1 MSLSQLRSKIDE
13 IDASIIELL
22 NKRAEVALEISQI
35 KRQEELPIYQPDRE
49 RAVLERIKRL
59 SAGHL
64 SEANIVSI
72 YREIIS
78 GTRGLQSKRVRVAYL
93 GPEATFTHLAA
104 RKEFGTEVDFIPKQ
118 SIPEVAREVERG
130 EADYGV
136 VPIENSIE
144 GSVAYTL
151 DMLIDSSLTICAEIL
166 SAISL
171 NLVANCEIK
180 EIKTLY
186 SHPQPLA
193 QSRVWL
199 RENLAGIEYIE
210 TSSTAAAAKLA
221 KEKSESGAIASAL
234 AAELYGLRIL
244 ARHIEDRAGNYTRF
258 LVLGNQTN
266 PATGDD
272 KTSLL
277 FSITDRPG
285 ALYRITRPFAELD
298 INLTKI
304 ESRPSRRQ
312 LWEYLFFLDFQGH
325 MEEDKVKKALNQLK
339 EECLFLKVLG
349 SYPRETIPEAG

>member
-1 MSLSQLRSKIDE
+1 MSLSELRVKIDE
-13 IDASIIELL
+13 IDARIIELL
-22 NKRAEVALEISQI
+22 NNRAEVALEISQI

-49 RAVLERIKRL
+49 RAVLERIKQL
-59 SAGHL
+59 SGGYL
-64 SEANIVSI
+64 SEDSIVSI

-78 GTRGLQSKRVRVAYL
+78 GTRCLQGKRVRVAYL
-93 GPEATFTHLAA
+93 GPEATFSHLAV
-104 RKEFGTEVDFIPKQ
+104 RKEFGNGVDAVPKE
-118 SIPEVAREVERG
+118 SIPEVARAVERE

-151 DMLIDSSLTICAEIL
+151 DMLIDSRLNICAEL
-166 SAISL
+166 LLAISL
-171 NLVANCEIK
+171 NLVANCELK

-193 QSRVWL
+193 QSRTWL
-199 RENLAGIEYIE
+199 RDNLPGIEYIE
-210 TSSTAAAAKLA
+210 TSSTSAAAKLA

-234 AAELYGLRIL
+234 AAELYGLEIL
-244 ARHIEDRAGNYTRF
+244 ARHIEDKAGNYTRF

-266 PATGDD
+266 PVTGDD
-272 KTSLL
+272 KTSIL
-277 FSITDRPG
+277 FSITDKPG
-285 ALYRITRPFAELD
+285 ALYHITRPFAELD

-312 LWEYLFFLDFQGH
+312 LWEYVFFLDFQGH
-325 MEEDKVKKALNQLK
+325 VAEDKVKKALDQLK

-349 SYPRETIPEAG
+349 SYPRETMPEVG

>member
-1 MSLSQLRSKIDE
+1 MSLSELRSKIDD
-13 IDASIIELL
+13 IDAQIIELL
-22 NKRAEVALEISQI
+22 NKRAEAALEISQI

-59 SAGHL
+59 NAGHL
-64 SEANIVSI
+64 SEDNIVAI

-93 GPEATFTHLAA
+93 GPEATFSHLAA
-104 RKEFGTEVDFIPKQ
+104 RKEFGAGVDLIPKQ

-151 DMLIDSSLTICAEIL
+151 DTLIDSRLNICAEL
-166 SAISL
+166 LLAISL
-171 NLVANCEIK
+171 NLVANCELKKIK
-180 EIKTLY
+180 VLY

-193 QSRVWL
+193 QSRAWL
-199 RENLAGIEYIE
+199 RENLPGVEYIE
-210 TSSTAAAAKLA
+210 TSSTTAAAKLA
-221 KEKSESGAIASAL
+221 KENSESGAIASAL
-234 AAELYGLRIL
+234 AAELYDLKIL
-244 ARHIEDRAGNYTRF
+244 ARHIEDKAGNYTRF
-258 LVLGNQTN
+258 LVLGNQPN
-266 PATGDD
+266 PVTGDD
-272 KTSLL
+272 KTSIL

-285 ALYRITRPFAELD
+285 ALYRITQPFAELD

-312 LWEYLFFLDFQGH
+312 LWEYIFFLDFQGH
-325 MEEDKVKKALNQLK
+325 VEEDKVKKALNKLK

-349 SYPRETIPEAG
+349 SYPRESMPDVA